1 MTPHIFPRQCTVVV
15 ADDRRGWTQ
24 IFGGKA
30 SEPETS
36 RPVEENN
43 FTYPRP
49 PAFGAS
55 IKSDPI
61 GILRCLWLQKIKK
74 LEPLGYRMALFI

>member
-43 FTYPRP
+43 FTYPVHLHLAP
-49 PAFGAS
+49 PLRVIRSEFCGVFGF
-55 IKSDPI
+55 
-61 GILRCLWLQKIKK
+61 KK
-74 LEPLGYRMALFI
+74 LKN